1 MKNTR
6 LYDLCKRSLP
16 DYINVWKQLVN
27 VDCGSRNGKGINA
40 VADVLIREF
49 EKISPY
55 SIEKIPMENPE
66 EGCHLLVVFR
76 GKGKGKIMAA
86 AHLDTVFPEGTAAER
101 PFNIEGDW
109 AKGPGVADCKSG
121 ANMMLFAMKHLHELG
136 FDDYDQIT
144 LLFNGDEEISS
155 PSSRKL
161 TAELAP
167 QHDCYLCCES
177 GQEGD
182 GLVRSRKGSNL
193 LQLRVTGVPSDRKSV
208 V

>member
-76 GKGKGKIMAA
+76 GKGKGKIMPI
-86 AHLDTVFPEGTAAER
+86 LIRSFPKEQL
-101 PFNIEGDW
+101 P
-109 AKGPGVADCKSG
+109 KGRLTLRETGQRALVW
-121 ANMMLFAMKHLHELG
+121 
-136 FDDYDQIT
+136 QIARA
-144 LLFNGDEEISS
+144 GPI
-155 PSSRKL
+155 
-161 TAELAP
+161 
-167 QHDCYLCCES
+167 
-177 GQEGD
+177 
-182 GLVRSRKGSNL
+182 
-193 LQLRVTGVPSDRKSV
+193 
-208 V
+208 

>member
-76 GKGKGKIMAA
+76 GKGKGKIMADLFIPIKKKRNLIIIIESQFMEMLHGKKHHIGPA
-86 AHLDTVFPEGTAAER
+86 LAICHTRALCPVSLNVKR
-101 PFNIEGDW
+101 PFGSSCIRS
-109 AKGPGVADCKSG
+109 KPSKS
-121 ANMMLFAMKHLHELG
+121 
-136 FDDYDQIT
+136 
-144 LLFNGDEEISS
+144 
-155 PSSRKL
+155 
-161 TAELAP
+161 
-167 QHDCYLCCES
+167 
-177 GQEGD
+177 
-182 GLVRSRKGSNL
+182 
-193 LQLRVTGVPSDRKSV
+193 
-208 V
+208 

>member
-16 DYINVWKQLVN
+16 DYINVWKQL
-27 VDCGSRNGKGINA
+27 
-40 VADVLIREF
+40 VLIREF

-101 PFNIEGDW
+101 PFNIEGD
-109 AKGPGVADCKSG
+109 
-121 ANMMLFAMKHLHELG
+121 
-136 FDDYDQIT
+136 
-144 LLFNGDEEISS
+144 
-155 PSSRKL
+155 
-161 TAELAP
+161 
-167 QHDCYLCCES
+167 
-177 GQEGD
+177 
-182 GLVRSRKGSNL
+182 
-193 LQLRVTGVPSDRKSV
+193 
-208 V
+208 

>member
-66 EGCHLLVVFR
+66 EGCHLLVVLR
-76 GKGKGKIMAA
+76 GKGKGKM
-86 AHLDTVFPEGTAAER
+86 P
-101 PFNIEGDW
+101 
-109 AKGPGVADCKSG
+109 KGRLTLRETGQRALVW
-121 ANMMLFAMKHLHELG
+121 
-136 FDDYDQIT
+136 QIARA
-144 LLFNGDEEISS
+144 GPI
-155 PSSRKL
+155 
-161 TAELAP
+161 
-167 QHDCYLCCES
+167 
-177 GQEGD
+177 
-182 GLVRSRKGSNL
+182 
-193 LQLRVTGVPSDRKSV
+193 
-208 V
+208 

>member
-86 AHLDTVFPEGTAAER
+86 AHLDTFFPEGTAAER

-177 GQEGD
+177 WQ
-182 GLVRSRKGSNL
+182 
-193 LQLRVTGVPSDRKSV
+193 
-208 V
+208 